1 MMRTDK
7 SALAKEPEQRLK
19 VTGQGEAI
27 LLLHSSLSSHK
38 QWLPL
43 AALLSE
49 RYSLW
54 LADLQGYGRNSAVVF
69 SQNPVWSLADEAEAL
84 LATLTPEQ
92 KNTPLIIIAHSFG
105 AALALHLARTG
116 KLKVKALLLFEPV
129 AFHLLAAESDV
140 QAVALTAEVRDLS
153 EQMPALN
160 ATEAAQL
167 FVDYWQQ
174 ADYFRHLP
182 ARMQQQMAAQVWKVP
197 QDFSALINEPATTT
211 DYAALK
217 MPVLLLCGSESRQSA
232 LRVSELLANSW
243 PRAQITRLPT
253 GHMGPV
259 TAVDLV
265 NQHIVAFLAGLP
277 HQAEP
282 GF

>member
-1 MMRTDK
+1 MKKVQT
-7 SALAKEPEQRLK
+7 AVAKDPEYKLK
-19 VTGQGEAI
+19 IIGQGEPV

-43 AALLSE
+43 VVLLSE

-54 LADLQGYGRNSAVVF
+54 LPDLQGYGRNSTVAF
-69 SQNPVWSLADEAEAL
+69 SQNPVWSLADEADAL

-92 KNTPLIIIAHSFG
+92 KNTPLTLIGHSFG
-105 AALALHLARTG
+105 GALALHLARTG

-129 AFHLLAAESDV
+129 AFHLLAAETDA
-140 QAVALTAEVRDLS
+140 QAVALTAEVRLLS
-153 EQMPALN
+153 EQMPKLN
-160 ATEAAQL
+160 AEAAAQL

-182 ARMQQQMAAQVWKVP
+182 ARMQQQMAGQVWKVP
-197 QDFSALINEPATTT
+197 QDFSALINEPATTA
-211 DYAALK
+211 DYAALQ
-217 MPVLLLCGSESRQSA
+217 MPVLLIVGSESRQSA
-232 LRVSELLANSW
+232 LRVSQLLATCW
-243 PRAQITRLPT
+243 PQAQITMLPT

-259 TAVDLV
+259 TASDLV

-277 HQAEP
+277 HKAEP
-282 GF
+282 GS

>member
-1 MMRTDK
+1 MNKLQT
-7 SALAKEPEQRLK
+7 AEAKDPEHKLK
-19 VTGQGEAI
+19 IIGQGEPV

-43 AALLSE
+43 VALLSE

-54 LADLQGYGRNSAVVF
+54 LPDLQGYGHNNPVAF
-69 SQNPVWSLADEAEAL
+69 SQNPDWSLADEADAL
-84 LATLTPEQ
+84 LASLTQEQ
-92 KNTPLIIIAHSFG
+92 KNTPLTLIGHSFG
-105 AALALHLARTG
+105 GALALHLARTG

-129 AFHLLAAESDV
+129 AFHLLAAEADAQS
-140 QAVALTAEVRDLS
+140 VALTAEVRLLS
-153 EQMPALN
+153 EQMPKLN
-160 ATEAAQL
+160 AEAAAQL

-182 ARMQQQMAAQVWKVP
+182 ARMQQQMAGQVWKVP
-197 QDFSALINEPATTT
+197 QDFSALINEPATTA
-211 DYAALK
+211 DYAALQ
-217 MPVLLLCGSESRQSA
+217 MPVLLLVGSESRQSA
-232 LRVSELLANSW
+232 LRVSQLLATSW
-243 PRAQITRLPT
+243 PQAQITKLPT

-259 TAVDLV
+259 TASELV

-277 HQAEP
+277 HKAEP

>member
-1 MMRTDK
+1 MATDRP
-7 SALAKEPEQRLK
+7 ALAEQAEQQLK
-19 VTGQGEAI
+19 VTGQGDAI

-54 LADLQGYGRNSAVVF
+54 LPDLQGYGRN
-69 SQNPVWSLADEAEAL
+69 NPVAFSHKPHWSLADEAEAL
-84 LATLTPEQ
+84 LTSLTPEQ

-105 AALALHLARTG
+105 GALALHLARTG

-129 AFHLLAAESDV
+129 AFHLLAAESDA
-140 QAVALTAEVRDLS
+140 QAVALTAEVRALS

-160 ATEAAQL
+160 VTEAAQL

-197 QDFSALINEPATTT
+197 QDFSALINEPATLT
-211 DYAALK
+211 DYAALQ

-232 LRVSELLANSW
+232 LRVSQLLATSW
-243 PRAQITRLPT
+243 PQAQITKLPT

-259 TAVDLV
+259 TASELV

-277 HQAEP
+277 HKAEP